1 MWQIFGNPGTTL
13 TKNIQLQSCVEI
25 VEKWYT
31 FQQMQQ
37 HPDMWRKMSNSKK
50 TAICNM
56 VVSTI
61 WNYKIQDKQ
70 TSVLFAVLFI
80 ILNSAHKDIP
90 GFAVMEALT

>member
-1 MWQIFGNPGTTL
+1 
-13 TKNIQLQSCVEI
+13 
-25 VEKWYT
+25 
-31 FQQMQQ
+31 
-37 HPDMWRKMSNSKK
+37 
-50 TAICNM
+50 M